1 MFFLDIDKP
10 KPDEIKKWMEINN
23 LTIISASYRLGIS
36 KRQFSRF
43 LSGETSA
50 KRIHTL
56 AMQMIWLIN
65 ENKKMDRHE
74 SYDEKKNQQKVKK
87 ISIPIK

>member
-1 MFFLDIDKP
+1 MLFFDIDNQTP
-10 KPDEIKKWMEINN
+10 NEIKNWMKNINLSANEAAKN
-23 LTIISASYRLGIS
+23 LSIS

-43 LSGETSA
+43 LSGETTA
-50 KRIHTL
+50 KRIHSL

-65 ENKKMDRHE
+65 ENKKRVINE
-74 SYDEKKNQQKVKK
+74 SKQIKKDTKK